1 IGACV
6 ARWLAERDTPRV
18 VLTSRSGPSAE
29 GAVELAAA
37 MAAAGT
43 AVDIVSC
50 DTGVRRDVTD
60 LVARIE
66 ATGPGLSTVLHSA
79 NTGYLA
85 RVEDTTR
92 EGLAAA
98 LSAKAAGATYLD
110 EATAALDVD
119 EFVLFSSISA
129 TWGSNDHGPYA
140 AGNAFLDGLAED
152 RRARGLPGTS
162 IAWGVWDSRDWD
174 AVDDL
179 MDHSPGRVTP
189 RRLRRQGMNFLE
201 TERAL
206 TALDQTLAD
215 DETFIALA
223 DVTWEKF
230 APVFR
235 AARPRPLLDAIPEA
249 REQEDRGPAAAGSDR
264 SAEATGELFRALAGL
279 TAAERRRAVVEL
291 VRAHAAAVL
300 GHGTAAEVP
309 TTRAFR
315 ELGFDSL
322 TAVELRNRLGGA
334 AGVRLPAT

>member
-1 IGACV
+1 PAGRAPWRARGTVLLTGGTGSIGACV

-37 MAAAGT
+37 MASAGT

-249 REQEDRGPAAAGSDR
+249 REQEDRGPDAAGSDR
-264 SAEATGELFRALAGL
+264 PAEATGELFRALVGL

-291 VRAHAAAVL
+291 V
-300 GHGTAAEVP
+300 
-309 TTRAFR
+309 
-315 ELGFDSL
+315 
-322 TAVELRNRLGGA
+322 
-334 AGVRLPAT
+334 